1 MKPIKAGTA
10 WCQEVNGE
18 VHYETRARPVERL
31 EVERALFRS
40 LPPARPALACGEERK
55 VDRLATVRF
64 LSARY
69 SVPHRLV
76 GETVQVTA
84 SDRDVVIMH
93 LCVPVAQH
101 QLLAPRRG
109 VDHRL
114 ALSEQAP
121 SGVRALRPQS
131 CTGHYGLRFARRSP
145 GPRGGGE

>member
-1 MKPIKAGTA
+1 MDD
-10 WCQEVNGE
+10 

-93 LCVPVAQH
+93 LGVPVAQH
-101 QLLAPRRG
+101 QLLAPG
-109 VDHRL
+109 EASITDSHYPTP
-114 ALSEQAP
+114 AP

-131 CTGHYGLRFARRSP
+131 CTRPTGFAFARRSP
-145 GPRGGGE
+145 GFRGGGE